1 MKLTVYHDGDTRLY
15 IRKNDYYVPLILSQ
29 TLGFRDIAPPHMREY
44 TIDAKHIHPTGKS
57 IFVNDDPMVITG
69 YVVED
74 NKIKYKLNSIF
85 RTDENTTIRDL
96 DDPSLDIK
104 INPTFFNKNNFLF
117 QNEYAADV
125 LNISLQEIIQTRNVN
140 TNDLMIKHYEIR
152 PATMKDVL
160 ISALTQIHNDRNA
173 ANLKDNMLTY
183 YRKIANKHDVVLKEN
198 KNFSYMSH
206 TDATLKLICNSNLE
220 MYDIDD
226 IIETL
231 ELI

>member
-15 IRKNDYYVPLILSQ
+15 IRKNDYYVPLILNQ
-29 TLGFRDIAPPHMREY
+29 ALGLRDLVPRHMNEY
-44 TIDAKHIHPTGKS
+44 TIDAKYIHSTGKS
-57 IFVNDDPMVITG
+57 IFINDVPMIITG

-74 NKIKYKLNSIF
+74 DKIKYKLNSIF
-85 RTDENTTIRDL
+85 RTDENTTICDM
-96 DDPSLDIK
+96 DDPTLNIN

-117 QNEYAADV
+117 QNKYAADV

-140 TNDLMIKHYEIR
+140 INDLMIKHYEIK

-173 ANLKDNMLTY
+173 ANLKYNMLTY
-183 YRKIANKHDVVLKEN
+183 YRKLANNQDVVLKEN
-198 KNFSYMSH
+198 NNFTYLSH

-226 IIETL
+226 IIKSL